1 MWFNVQSFNVTYQA
15 TFSQLAFPLTGP
27 VGGVNAIKTF
37 YQEINPRF
45 SINTE
50 DIRLYSGSS
59 MADLKMRLLLFGG
72 LGEIELA
79 PERLQAT
86 FKNAVKADDLTLI
99 KDCIVLSLNA
109 LASWWPEVKFRE
121 ELLQFMAFLKL
132 KDAQERGIARF
143 LDELMPAVGKKE
155 MSAKDFGASELHYQP
170 NYVFADSKAGW
181 RVDLHLYQSQFVDE
195 TLILA
200 GTSTYKAGG
209 IMETIEKKF
218 DHTLRVSQS
227 FLMQHGLEFPTA
239 AR

>member
-37 YQEINPRF
+37 YHEIHPRF

-50 DIRLYSGSS
+50 DIHLFSGSS

-72 LGEIELA
+72 LGEIELT

-121 ELLQFMAFLKL
+121 EILRFMVFMEL
-132 KDAQERGIARF
+132 KDAQERGIVRF
-143 LDELMPAVGKKE
+143 LDEQMPASGKRE
-155 MSAKDFGASELHYQP
+155 MPAKDFNASELHYQP
-170 NYVFADSKAGW
+170 NFVFADSKAGW
-181 RVDLHLYQSQFVDE
+181 KVDLHLYQSQFADE

-200 GTSTYKAGG
+200 GRSTYKAGG
-209 IMETIEKKF
+209 AMETIEKKF
-218 DHTLRVSQS
+218 DHTLKVSQS
-227 FLMQHGLEFPTA
+227 FLTQHGVEFPTT